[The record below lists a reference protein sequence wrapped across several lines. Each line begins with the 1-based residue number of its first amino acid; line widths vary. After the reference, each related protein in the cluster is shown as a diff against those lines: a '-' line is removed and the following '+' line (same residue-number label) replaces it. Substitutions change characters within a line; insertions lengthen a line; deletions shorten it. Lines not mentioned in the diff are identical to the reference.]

1 MDTDNLQQQNPDVQ
15 VEDTTIGDSLRRIL
29 ADDGDLEPDNGIIN
43 ERAGEEGDAP
53 GDQAQGEQEPEPQGQ
68 PADAFE
74 VVGEDGQTY
83 KIPKAL
89 EGYLLRQADYSR
101 KTADLARERE
111 MVNEARVVNEQA
123 YTIVQQLGPVLAEFH
138 SARAKMEQFNQVDW
152 DALYDSDPLLHN
164 KLKLEARDNLDKL
177 QNLGTALQKAPQV
190 LEAVQTRALAA
201 ETARNYP
208 IAKQLVPDFES
219 RKDELAAVARHYGF
233 SEAEIRNTPDARVVY
248 ALAHLA
254 EYQRMLAGRGQVQQ
268 RIASAPP
275 VVKPGNKN
283 APAGATQKTVRDA
296 MRTLRDDSSDDAFVA
311 AMRASRK
318 QKGG

>member
-1 MDTDNLQQQNPDVQ
+1 MDTDNLQQQNPTQ
-15 VEDTTIGDSLRRIL
+15 EVEDSSIGDSLRRL
-29 ADDGDLEPDNGIIN
+29 LSEETGEANLEP
-43 ERAGEEGDAP
+43 EAGAEPTEEA
-53 GDQAQGEQEPEPQGQ
+53 GDQPQEGQEQEPEPQGQ
-68 PADAFE
+68 PANVVE

-89 EGYLLRQADYSR
+89 EGALLRQSDYSR

-123 YTIVQQLGPVLAEFH
+123 YAVVQQLGPVLAEFH

-152 DALYDSDPLLHN
+152 DALYDSDPILHN

-177 QNLGTALQKAPQV
+177 QNLGGALQKAPQV
-190 LEAVQTRALAA
+190 LEAVQSRALAA

-219 RKDELAAVARHYGF
+219 RKEELAATGRAYGF
-233 SEAEIRNTPDARVVY
+233 SEEEVRNTPDARVVL

-254 EYQRMLAGRGQVQQ
+254 DYQRIVSNRGQVRQQ
-268 RIASAPP
+268 IASAPP
-275 VVKPGNKN
+275 VVRPGTKS
-283 APAGATQKTVRDA
+283 APAGATQKTQRDA
-296 MRTLRDDSSDDAFVA
+296 VRRLQTDSSDDAFVA
-311 AMRASRK
+311 ALRASRK
-318 QKGG
+318 